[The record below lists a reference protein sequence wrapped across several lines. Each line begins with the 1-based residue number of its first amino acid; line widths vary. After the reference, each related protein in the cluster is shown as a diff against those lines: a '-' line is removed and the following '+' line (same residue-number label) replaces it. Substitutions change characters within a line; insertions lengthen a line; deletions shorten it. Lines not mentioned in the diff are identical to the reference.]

1 MYSTK
6 FKISIAKDDFRRR
19 REDTK
24 LPCEHSAVVHCSS
37 CQSILLRAGCVNQSR
52 AAGRTGGSPVLW
64 HTAQVSWLVESR
76 ILSVSGK
83 LKWTIVVYV
92 VRKMRCIPRYA
103 SSLFHPDSSTIF
115 FLLSLVYN
123 VLIIFRGD
131 TFSGLTDP
139 KIQILSTP
147 SQSDGWPTNLLSLL
161 RRDGRHLRHG
171 VQRHGSR
178 LRNCEVRDWWVEM
191 WKELTDSV
199 HVMSICY
206 VMVQILWW
214 RSRDMSNMIEP
225 FWQNLCSVMWAR
237 VSKVALLVQ

>member
-6 FKISIAKDDFRRR
+6 FQEQKTTFD
-19 REDTK
+19 E
-24 LPCEHSAVVHCSS
+24 
-37 CQSILLRAGCVNQSR
+37 G
-52 AAGRTGGSPVLW
+52 GRTQSCPVSTVQWYTVAAASRYYSELAVLTSPELQGGQGSPVLW

-76 ILSVSGK
+76 ILCVSGK
-83 LKWTIVVYV
+83 LKWTLMLYV
-92 VRKMRCIPRYA
+92 VRKMLCIPRYA

-115 FLLSLVYN
+115 SLSLSLVYN

-237 VSKVALLVQ
+237 VSKVALLFQ

>member
-1 MYSTK
+1 M
-6 FKISIAKDDFRRR
+6 
-19 REDTK
+19 
-24 LPCEHSAVVHCSS
+24 L
-37 CQSILLRAGCVNQSR
+37 
-52 AAGRTGGSPVLW
+52 
-64 HTAQVSWLVESR
+64 
-76 ILSVSGK
+76 
-83 LKWTIVVYV
+83 
-92 VRKMRCIPRYA
+92 CIPRYA
-103 SSLFHPDSSTIF
+103 SSLFHPYSSTISS
-115 FLLSLVYN
+115 LSLVYN

-206 VMVQILWW
+206 VMVQI
-214 RSRDMSNMIEP
+214 P
-225 FWQNLCSVMWAR
+225 NLVMQITWHVKHDWAFLTELMFRYVGKGFESCSFI
-237 VSKVALLVQ
+237 SITQEF